1 MLVSLHSKQQ
11 RWLLGVDGDYNQVCV
26 GEKIRNI
33 IRLAELS

>member
-11 RWLLGVDGDYNQVCV
+11 RWLLGVDDNQVCV